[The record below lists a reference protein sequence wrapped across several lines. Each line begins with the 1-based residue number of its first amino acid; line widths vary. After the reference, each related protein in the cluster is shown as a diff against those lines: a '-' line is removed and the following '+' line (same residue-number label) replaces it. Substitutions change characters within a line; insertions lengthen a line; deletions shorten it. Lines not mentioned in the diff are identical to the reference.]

1 MAAERDLQDVGR
13 ECLMAGV
20 QAAKRGDDPARVV
33 HALDS
38 TLHYGCTREDLR
50 AKVARDCEWEAV
62 TSLSA
67 TYASGIVSI
76 VFQATDAGEP
86 GIGVETYNHRTGESL
101 VLFQPGKKTFF
112 SSWKQTGPFRNLGP
126 AEKLPRQLRGETV
139 RYELGGIELEER
151 RRLLRELGGLGI
163 PHLTGMTTHGY
174 GAVIQADHAPR
185 VMSITGWPAA

>member
-20 QAAKRGDDPARVV
+20 QAAKRGDDPARAID
-33 HALDS
+33 ALRS
-38 TLHYGCTREDLR
+38 SLQTGSTREDLR
-50 AKVARDCEWEAV
+50 AMVARDCEWEAV

-76 VFQATDAGEP
+76 VFRGTDAGEP
-86 GIGVETYNHRTGESL
+86 GIGVETYNHRNGESL

-112 SSWKQTGPFRNLGP
+112 SPWKITGPLRDLGP
-126 AEKLPRQLRGETV
+126 AEKLPRRLRGKTV
-139 RYELGGIELEER
+139 RYELGGMELQER
-151 RRLLRELGGLGI
+151 RRLLRELDGLGI
-163 PHLTGMTTHGY
+163 PHLTGPTTRGY
-174 GAVIQADHAPR
+174 CAVIQADHAPR